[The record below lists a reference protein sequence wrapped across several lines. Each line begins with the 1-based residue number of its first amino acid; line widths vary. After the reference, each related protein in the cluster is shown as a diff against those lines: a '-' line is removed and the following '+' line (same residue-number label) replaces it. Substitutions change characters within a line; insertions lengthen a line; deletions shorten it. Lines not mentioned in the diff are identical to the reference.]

1 LAEMYAEFF
10 QDSELPARIIA
21 SKTLLQRAKT
31 TLKDY
36 MEKQQ

>member
-10 QDSELPARIIA
+10 QDSEQPARITA
-21 SKTLLQRAKT
+21 SKTLLHRSKAT
-31 TLKDY
+31 VKDY